1 MAALP
6 AGGRR
11 SQGRENMIAE
21 PSVETERAVIGA
33 RLSDYDYDLPPELIA
48 QMPAPERDA
57 ARLLVLERTTGRVQH
72 TAVRALGEYLRG
84 GDLLVVNDTRV
95 RPARLRCRTTS
106 GGTVEL
112 LLVRARAPQHWECLG
127 KPAKRLRPG
136 NVLALP
142 GGAAAVVMGRSAPG
156 RFVVEFGDGVDVPA
170 LLERHGEL
178 PLPPYIKRPHGAL
191 EIDRERYQTL
201 FAAVDGAIAAPT
213 AGLHFTPALLAALE
227 RAGVQ
232 RAVVTLAVGPG
243 TFLPVRTDDVG
254 MHAMEPEWAVVPAG
268 TVEAIART
276 KAAGGRV
283 IAVGTTTVRALESAA
298 RRPGGLAGGAFWADA
313 FIVPGFGFRVVDAL
327 LTNFHLPRS
336 TLLMLVSAFA
346 GRARVLETYELA
358 VREGYR
364 FYSYGDAM
372 LIH

>member
-1 MAALP
+1 
-6 AGGRR
+6 
-11 SQGRENMIAE
+11 MIAE
-21 PSVETERAVIGA
+21 PSVHAAQVVSGT
-33 RLSDYDYDLPPELIA
+33 RLADYDYDLPPELIA
-48 QMPAPERDA
+48 QVPAPERDA
-57 ARLLVLERTTGRVQH
+57 ARLLVLERASGRVQH
-72 TAVRALGEYLRG
+72 ATVRALAEYLRC

-106 GGTVEL
+106 GGSVEL
-112 LLVRARAPQHWECLG
+112 LLVRERAPRHWECLG
-127 KPAKRLRPG
+127 KPAKRLRPRS
-136 NVLALP
+136 VLALP

-156 RFVVEFGDGVDVPA
+156 RFAVEFDEGVDVLA
-170 LLERHGEL
+170 LLDRYGEL
-178 PLPPYIKRPHGAL
+178 PLPPYIKRPNGAL

-232 RAVVTLAVGPG
+232 RAAVTLAVGPG
-243 TFLPVRTDDVG
+243 TFQPVRTDDVR
-254 MHAMEPEWAVVPAG
+254 MHAMEPEWAVLPAA

-283 IAVGTTTVRALESAA
+283 VAVGTTTVRALESAA
-298 RRPGGLAGGAFWADA
+298 RRPGGMAGGAFWADA
-313 FIVPGFGFRVVDAL
+313 FIMPGFGFRVVDAL

-336 TLLMLVSAFA
+336 TLLMLVSALA
-346 GRARVLETYELA
+346 GRERILRAYEVA
-358 VREGYR
+358 VRERYR

-372 LIH
+372 LIY